1 MNIVLIVPSNISG
14 GVATVFHNLYKGLVI
29 EGVDVDII
37 KLGKRR
43 SRLLSTIYYDILNAK
58 HLTEYDLVLYIGSI
72 PWPSHILA
80 KLSNVPVALF
90 LHGFIYHELFHK
102 MLHEAQVRNKIGS
115 AFLVTMFKTATS
127 FNTIDLYVS
136 PSLTVCEDNKISDR
150 FVLLPQW
157 VFPEELEILKIHQ
170 VLKKSSMIR
179 IVAYTS
185 YADSPRLLNMSHLI
199 ALAQIMKHM
208 VNRDFELIIVDP
220 RKRISSFGPI
230 KIVGPMPRQEFLS
243 LLASADLYIE
253 RGIDEDLGQVV
264 LEAMAMGTPIAKLTH
279 PKYWDRQDYKEDLML
294 ARSFKELTNKI
305 AEYINNIE
313 YYYDYYSKICRKFVL
328 TKRTWDA
335 VKEPFLTALK
345 HISQ

>member
-1 MNIVLIVPSNISG
+1 MNIVLIVPSGITG
-14 GVATVFHNLYKGLVI
+14 GVTTFFYNLYRGLVGERI
-29 EGVDVDII
+29 HVNVIR
-37 KLGKRR
+37 LGNGKFP
-43 SRLLSTIYYDILNAK
+43 LLSTIYYDILNAK
-58 HLTEYDLVLYIGSI
+58 HLTEYDLALYIGSI

-80 KLSNVPVALF
+80 KLSDVPVVLF
-90 LHGFIYHELFHK
+90 LHGFIYHELFHG
-102 MLHEAQVRNKIGS
+102 MLHEAKVRNKIG
-115 AFLVTMFKTATS
+115 AVLLVTMFKTAAS

-157 VFPEELEILKIHQ
+157 VFPEELEILKTHQ
-170 VLKKSSMIR
+170 ALKKNSMIR

-199 ALAQIMKHM
+199 ALAQIMKRM
-208 VNRDFELIIVDP
+208 VNRDFDLIIVDP

-264 LEAMAMGTPIAKLTH
+264 LEAMAMGTPIAKITH

-294 ARSFKELTNKI
+294 ARSFKELTNKV
-305 AEYINNIE
+305 AEYIINIE
-313 YYYDYYSKICRKFVL
+313 YYYDYYSKIGRKFVL